1 MRFMMI
7 ECYLNAFDK
16 ALFDRKEKRSV
27 VKKFLMI
34 AAVAMMMTPPM
45 TMVASA
51 QSSDSNSALLARQTM
66 RLNNVEESL
75 KDVRGTVE
83 TELRAIRLQ
92 LEQMSTTALS
102 NGAAQAASVK
112 DLKGKISEL
121 SDDIAIFNQRLR
133 RSIEMASDIE
143 FRVLR
148 MEKRMQTLLSL
159 SGDNLANA
167 ILQDDVT
174 AGGTAPSVSMSRD
187 ADTGGSTWLVEKDE
201 VAPELE
207 KITGSE
213 ITGASEA
220 DNDNVIAEN
229 TDNNS
234 GNALL
239 SADADAGLVEDAG
252 GDDLAQSG
260 VEADAQ
266 ADLQAGDD
274 ATDTASQDEQVT
286 EQIIEVPSVLP
297 DASPEEQYRFALGRA
312 LQNDLETAEAAF
324 AEFRD
329 THQGH
334 ERAPDVLYWLGRVQF
349 IQGSYEK
356 SAMTFTEFNSEF
368 PADSRLPDAILM
380 IAESVAN
387 FATAE
392 QACQIFADLPQLL
405 DQPPESFV
413 KRLGELKT
421 DAACAS

>member
-7 ECYLNAFDK
+7 ECFLNAIDK
-16 ALFDRKEKRSV
+16 IPCDRKEKRSV

-92 LEQMSTTALS
+92 LEQMSSTTLS
-102 NGAAQAASVK
+102 NSAAQAASVK

-174 AGGTAPSVSMSRD
+174 AGGTAPAVSMSRD

-207 KITGSE
+207 KITD
-213 ITGASEA
+213 ASEA
-220 DNDNVIAEN
+220 DNDSVIADN
-229 TDNNS
+229 ADNNS
-234 GNALL
+234 GDEVLV
-239 SADADAGLVEDAG
+239 ADDAG
-252 GDDLAQSG
+252 GDGL
-260 VEADAQ
+260 AQ
-266 ADLQAGDD
+266 ADARADAKADPQAGDD
-274 ATDTASQDEQVT
+274 TTEVASQDEQVT
-286 EQIIEVPSVLP
+286 EDIIEVPSVLP